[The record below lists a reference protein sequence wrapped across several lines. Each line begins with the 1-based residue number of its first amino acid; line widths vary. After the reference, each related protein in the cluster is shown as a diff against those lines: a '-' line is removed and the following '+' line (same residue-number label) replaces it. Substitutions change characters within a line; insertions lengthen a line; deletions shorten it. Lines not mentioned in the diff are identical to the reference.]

1 MTTSRHYLVSFG
13 CLLIASV
20 MLANGASI
28 EKNLVYDTPRLLNGD
43 QLVSAVINDCF
54 DGETMTCLKG
64 KVLTY
69 LDTQLNIN
77 EEQGRNFDVK
87 NVDEV
92 IFNRVARLLAT
103 QEFRVQLPETF
114 FSQAVISYRADR
126 GLDFDLPQEEGKE
139 RKNLV
144 LVFQI

>member
-1 MTTSRHYLVSFG
+1 MTTSRHCLVSFG

-20 MLANGASI
+20 MLVGAASI
-28 EKNLVYDTPRLLNGD
+28 EKNLVYDSPRLHNGD

-69 LDTQLNIN
+69 LDTQLNFN
-77 EEQGRNFDVK
+77 EEQGRNFDEK

-92 IFNRVARLLAT
+92 IFNRVARLLTT

-114 FSQAVISYRADR
+114 FNQAVISYRADR
-126 GLDFDLPQEEGKE
+126 GLDFDLPEEEGKT
-139 RKNLV
+139 R
-144 LVFQI
+144 

>member
-1 MTTSRHYLVSFG
+1 
-13 CLLIASV
+13 
-20 MLANGASI
+20 MLAGGASI
-28 EKNLVYDTPRLLNGD
+28 EKNLVYDTPRLHNGD

-54 DGETMTCLKG
+54 EGETMTCLKG

-92 IFNRVARLLAT
+92 IFNRAARVLAT
-103 QEFRVQLPETF
+103 HEFRFQLPETF

-126 GLDFDLPQEEGKE
+126 GLDFDLPQEEGKNAI
-139 RKNLV
+139 KNFLV
-144 LVFQI
+144 LLI